1 MTDLEG
7 REAIDE
13 RIQDTVQ
20 WIASQA
26 RLVEELQSDGQHSAE
41 AEDVLEAM
49 ALRLE
54 DLNEEEDL
62 ALAGA
67 VLL

>member
-7 REAIDE
+7 PEAIDE
-13 RIQDTVQ
+13 RIRDTVQ
-20 WIASQA
+20 RMARQA

-41 AEDVLEAM
+41 AEDFLEAM

-54 DLNEEEDL
+54 DLNEEQEL

>member
-7 REAIDE
+7 PEAIDE
-13 RIQDTVQ
+13 RIHDTIQ
-20 WIASQA
+20 RIASQA
-26 RLVEELQSDGQHSAE
+26 RLVEELQSAGRHSAE

-54 DLNEEEDL
+54 DLNEDQDL
-62 ALAGA
+62 ALSGA
-67 VLL
+67 VLP